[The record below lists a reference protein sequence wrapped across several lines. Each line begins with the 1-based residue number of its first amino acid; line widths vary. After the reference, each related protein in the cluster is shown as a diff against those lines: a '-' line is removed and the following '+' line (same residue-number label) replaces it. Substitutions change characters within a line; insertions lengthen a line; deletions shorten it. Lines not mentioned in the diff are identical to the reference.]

1 MSQIGVPEAH
11 CEPAFECQ
19 LISEYSFINSVME
32 RFYHYQIGQPS
43 NQLDEEQRLIY
54 SLLFVVRYSSVYMK
68 QTGSAIP
75 S

>member
-1 MSQIGVPEAH
+1 MSKVGVPGVIVK
-11 CEPAFECQ
+11 PAFECQ
-19 LISEYSFINSVME
+19 LISESSFINSVME

-68 QTGSAIP
+68 QTAIAIP